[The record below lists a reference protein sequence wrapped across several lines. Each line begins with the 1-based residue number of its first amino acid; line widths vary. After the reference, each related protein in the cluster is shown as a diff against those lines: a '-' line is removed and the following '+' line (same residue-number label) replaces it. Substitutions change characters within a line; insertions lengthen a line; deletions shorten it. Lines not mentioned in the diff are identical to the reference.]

1 MSESQGSDRLDRSMV
16 IGAGLARVST
26 WSLRLLLVAGG
37 VIVLGVLIG
46 QLWMIV
52 LPVFLAVILA
62 TVLWPLTA
70 WLRRRFFPPAAAALT
85 VMLGA
90 LTVLG
95 ALFAVLVPLVAGQVD
110 EITTSASGGLQQ
122 IEDWLSESPLDLGRD
137 QIDSALGEVIDRLQD
152 SATAI
157 ISGVLTGVSAIASG
171 LLTAALALVLAF
183 FFVKDGPRFLP
194 WLRRVVGM
202 RAGRHLD
209 DVLNRAWNALG
220 SFIRTQALVSLVDA
234 VFIGIGLVLLGVPL
248 AFPLAV
254 LTFFGG
260 FVPIVGAFVAGA
272 LSVLV
277 ALVSEGLTTALIVL
291 GIIIVVQQLES
302 NVLQPILQGRSL
314 RLHPTVVLLAVV
326 AGGSL
331 FGLAGAFLA
340 VPIVAVMAE
349 VLRYLGEHIDAAT
362 GAADTGP
369 ETEDADR
376 DTTSKFPVVS

>member
-1 MSESQGSDRLDRSMV
+1 MSQSQGPDRLDRSAV
-16 IGAGLARVST
+16 IDAGLVRAST

-46 QLWMIV
+46 QLWVIV

-62 TVLWPLTA
+62 TVLWPPTA
-70 WLRRRFFPPAAAALT
+70 WLRRHRFPPAAAALT
-85 VMLGA
+85 VVVGA
-90 LTVLG
+90 LAVLG
-95 ALFAVLVPLVAGQVD
+95 ALFAVLVPLVAGQVN
-110 EITTSASGGLQQ
+110 EIATSASGGLEQ
-122 IEDWLSESPLDLGRD
+122 IENWLSESPLELGRD
-137 QIDSALGEVIDRLQD
+137 QIDSALATVIDRLQD
-152 SATAI
+152 SAATI
-157 ISGVLTGVSAIASG
+157 TSGILTGVSALASG
-171 LLTAALALVLAF
+171 LLTTALALVLAF

-194 WLRRVVGM
+194 WLQRVAGL

-234 VFIGIGLVLLGVPL
+234 VFIGIGLVILGVPL

-291 GIIIVVQQLES
+291 GIIVVVQQLES

-314 RLHPTVVLLAVV
+314 RLHPAVVVLAVTT
-326 AGGSL
+326 GGSL

-340 VPIVAVMAE
+340 VPIVAVVAE

-362 GAADTGP
+362 GAADTEP

-376 DTTSKFPVVS
+376 DVTSGSPAVS